1 MVIGLIV
8 ALSFVG
14 CGGTSDASSSDS
26 IKVVAAAADTTR
38 AQHTMRTSFVV
49 EGTSNG
55 KPFSIRSEGAV
66 DLRSGDFQQKTTASD
81 EVLSGEARVVD
92 GVMYTKSAI
101 RPLAIP
107 GGNAPVDK
115 PWTTVSSDGTEDF
128 SSYTPTAILNQ
139 IRAVTDAEKVGTEE
153 RRGVSTTQY
162 RLTLNR
168 EKARAMAKPVPT
180 EALNQTTTI
189 EVWIDD
195 AGRLRQLKLAGSDR
209 HGSGT
214 AVFEYYDFDLP
225 VHIEAP
231 PADQVLDLDA
241 R

>member
-1 MVIGLIV
+1 M
-8 ALSFVG
+8 
-14 CGGTSDASSSDS
+14 
-26 IKVVAAAADTTR
+26 KVVAAAADTTR

-55 KPFSIRSEGAV
+55 KPYSIRSEGAV

-92 GVMYTKSAI
+92 GVMYTKSTI

-107 GGNAPVDK
+107 GGNTPVDK
-115 PWTTVSSDGTEDF
+115 PWTKVSSDGKEDF
-128 SSYTPTAILNQ
+128 SSYTPAAILNQ
-139 IRAVTDAEKVGTEE
+139 LRGVTDAEEVGTEE
-153 RRGVSTTQY
+153 RRGVSTTRY
-162 RLTLNR
+162 RLTLNPD
-168 EKARAMAKPVPT
+168 KVRAMTKSVPT
-180 EALNQTTTI
+180 KALNQTSTI

-195 AGRLRQLKLAGSDR
+195 AGRPRQFKIAGSDR

-231 PADQVLDLDA
+231 PADQVDG